1 MRKFQRLYKIAV
13 LIALTAMLGV
23 IPVQAGEWKEDGTG
37 RWYDN
42 GDGTY
47 KQADWLLDNGKW
59 YYFREDGYLQCN
71 AWVGNY
77 YVGADGVMLASTTTP
92 DGYQVGADGAWI
104 PDTQA
109 GIQDNRYLDAYA
121 AILRSYKNPAV
132 NPDKPRFSLLYI
144 DGDAIPELLISQSGC
159 NSAGGELY
167 HYYQGTVQELG
178 EFGCCGGFSYTPQA
192 NVFYYDRL
200 QSGLYVAAYYT
211 IQDNNCVPLIWFG
224 SYSREGAYDIN
235 NFSVTKGE
243 FDSQFAAWKASY
255 PMSNDADYYS
265 GYEIN
270 ETNIQKM
277 LENFQNVMANDK
289 HVD

>member
-13 LIALTAMLGV
+13 LTALTAMLGV

-37 RWYDN
+37 KWYDN

-77 YVGADGVMLASTTTP
+77 YVGADGVMLTSTTTP

-109 GIQDNRYLDAYA
+109 EIQDNRYLDAYA
-121 AILRSYKNPAV
+121 AFLRSYKSSSSQQP
-132 NPDKPRFSLLYI
+132 KFSLLYI
-144 DGDAIPELLISQSGC
+144 DGDAIPELLISPGGS
-159 NSAGGELY
+159 NHALGELY
-167 HYYQGTVQELG
+167 HYYQGAVQKLG
-178 EFGCCGGFSYTPQA
+178 EFGHCGGFSYIPQA
-192 NVFYYDRL
+192 NIFFENMLSTGIYD
-200 QSGLYVAAYYT
+200 AIYYT
-211 IQDNNCVPLIWFG
+211 IQENNCVPLIRFHSCSLEG
-224 SYSREGAYDIN
+224 DYSIN
-235 NFSVTKGE
+235 SFSVTEGE
-243 FDSQFAAWKASY
+243 FDSQFAAWIARY

-277 LENFQNVMANDK
+277 LENIQNVMANEK
-289 HVD
+289 HID